1 MRRRYGIGVAS
12 AALLLASAL
21 SSWADDNYQDASGS
35 PIKGVVPMVG
45 CTPNGKCSGPVSTA
59 TPLPVAIESGG
70 GGGGSVTQGTTPWV
84 DNITQ
89 LGNVV
94 LGGATAWGVAPSGN
108 VIGVNANVLTLPALA
123 AGANTIGA
131 VTIAGPL
138 GASQASPTTPIS
150 VTDPDDFAV
159 SGSVTSAGTLFT
171 QDMLGYNS
179 VTVEITANASANTIT
194 FETSDDNTNWSSVS
208 GLISAS
214 IGTSLTTV
222 STAAS
227 AVSLYRF
234 PKAGR
239 YFRARVST
247 FVSGTT
253 TVVGN
258 LHKYV
263 VPNLTAPSALLAS
276 TVSVGKVAPGY
287 TTAQTPASN
296 SSGVVANASAVATL
310 TGVSAKSTYL
320 TGFDITSDGATVGSC
335 VNPTVT
341 GLLGGTRTYTY
352 CVPAGV
358 TAAATP
364 LVISF
369 VPPLISSTTAT
380 NIVVTLPAL
389 GAGSTTA
396 TVNAQGYVE

>member
-1 MRRRYGIGVAS
+1 MKRIVGT
-12 AALLLASAL
+12 LLSLLTVDSNAWGQA
-21 SSWADDNYQDASGS
+21 N
-35 PIKGVVPMVG
+35 
-45 CTPNGKCSGPVSTA
+45 N
-59 TPLPVAIESGG
+59 GG
-70 GGGGSVTQGTTPWV
+70 GDGAGGGSVTQGTTPWV
-84 DNITQ
+84 DDITQ

-108 VIGVNANVLTLPALA
+108 VIGVNANVLALPALA

-131 VTIAGPL
+131 VTQSGAWSVGITSPL

-159 SGSVTSAGTLFT
+159 SGSVTSAATLFT
-171 QDMLGYNS
+171 QDMLGYS
-179 VTVEITANASANTIT
+179 SITVQIIANASANTIT
-194 FETSDDNTNWSSVS
+194 FETSDDSTNWSSVS
-208 GLISAS
+208 GLVTGSVGTTATIFSSA
-214 IGTSLTTV
+214 LTTV
-222 STAAS
+222 SMF
-227 AVSLYRF
+227 RF

-258 LHKYV
+258 LHKYA
-263 VPNLTAPSALLAS
+263 VPNVLSTSSLLAG
-276 TVSVGKVAPGY
+276 TVAIGKAAPGY
-287 TTAQTPASN
+287 TSAQTPASA
-296 SSGVVANASAVATL
+296 SSGVAANASAAATL